1 MFKQTVTLTDSMP
14 GKEPEVDSLVVSPK
28 REKPEVFHRKMRE
41 NPEVYPL
48 FITEVG
54 KPVVDSIPVS
64 PRQGNLRWFRGF

>member
-1 MFKQTVTLTDSMP
+1 MFKPTTADNKP
-14 GKEPEVDSLVVSPK
+14 GSKEPEVDSLVVHLEEK
-28 REKPEVFHRKMRE
+28 KPEVFHRKMRE
-41 NPEVYPL
+41 KPEVYPI